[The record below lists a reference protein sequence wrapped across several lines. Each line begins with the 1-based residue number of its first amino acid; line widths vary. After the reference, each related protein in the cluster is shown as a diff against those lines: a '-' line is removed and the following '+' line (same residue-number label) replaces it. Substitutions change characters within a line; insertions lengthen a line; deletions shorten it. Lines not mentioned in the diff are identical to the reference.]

1 MKVKYVGFGG
11 YMEVPCYKD
20 EICSEPCNMLSEIS
34 YDRKF
39 LAKLK
44 SNYFNAKAL
53 YETVKE
59 NAEEI
64 ERKILAENEFYETED
79 VAEMMEKRGGDGKP
93 KRILEP
99 NMTYMMDL
107 DNELP
112 RFIDLCY
119 PEYVK
124 AGIADPRG
132 KGYCPDAQSRELLRE
147 ATKQLVDYG
156 IDIIPEGLGEKET
169 LRKAVRNIKWR
180 DKVLDLVLKLESDGI
195 ENYLTRER
203 VSD

>member
-1 MKVKYVGFGG
+1 
-11 YMEVPCYKD
+11 
-20 EICSEPCNMLSEIS
+20 MLPQIQ
-34 YDRKF
+34 YDKA
-39 LAKLK
+39 LLGKMK

-53 YETVKE
+53 YETIKA

-64 ERKILAENEFYETED
+64 QRKVLAQNEFYETED
-79 VAEMMEKRGGDGKP
+79 VAENGEP
-93 KRILEP
+93 KRIFNPDL
-99 NMTYMMDL
+99 TYMMDL

-132 KGYCPDAQSRELLRE
+132 KDYCPDAQSRELLLE
-147 ATKQLVDYG
+147 TTKQLVEYG
-156 IDIIPEGLGEKET
+156 IDIIPDEFGEKEK

-180 DKVLDLVLKLESDGI
+180 DKVLDLVLRLESGEV
-195 ENYLTRER
+195 ENYAENINGN
-203 VSD
+203 VD

>member
-1 MKVKYVGFGG
+1 
-11 YMEVPCYKD
+11 
-20 EICSEPCNMLSEIS
+20 MLPQIQ
-34 YDRKF
+34 YDKKF
-39 LAKLK
+39 LGKLK

-53 YETVKE
+53 YECIKE

-64 ERKILAENEFYETED
+64 QRKVLAENEFYETED

-93 KRILEP
+93 KRILDP
-99 NMTYMMDL
+99 DLTYMMDL

-124 AGIADPRG
+124 AGIADKRG
-132 KGYCPDAQSRELLRE
+132 KNYIPE
-147 ATKQLVDYG
+147 AEAKDLMHQAEKQLVEYG
-156 IDIIPEGLGEKET
+156 IDIIPDEFGEKET

-180 DKVLDLVLKLESDGI
+180 DKVLDLVLRLESD
-195 ENYLTRER
+195 EVESYAN
-203 VSD
+203 S